1 MASQKAFAH
10 RPGAFAPTG
19 RTQQQ
24 QAFTQQQTFT
34 VPQQLQPVAPPI
46 QPQPQMQPQAIPGF
60 DAQLAAEDPYYA
72 AYIQQQQQAQ
82 LIPNR
87 GAQSAQEAFQMS
99 QDYVANLKAQ
109 YDEAN
114 DCAKFNMTTEE
125 ALKNKQQLRQMVDE
139 FAQQL
144 QYQGMTIDQYFE
156 YSGNDRD
163 KMMEVMAPQA
173 EKRILT
179 RLVLE
184 QIVKEENITV
194 SEEDFEEELQK
205 LAASYGADLDTVK
218 NIFVGK
224 ERERMEEDIA
234 VQKAVSFV
242 ADHAVEVEKAEEAA
256 ETEEA

>member
-34 VPQQLQPVAPPI
+34 VQQQPQPVAPPP
-46 QPQPQMQPQAIPGF
+46 QPQPQPQAIPGF

-82 LIPNR
+82 FVPNR

-125 ALKNKQQLRQMVDE
+125 ALKNRKQLDQMVDE
-139 FAQQL
+139 L
-144 QYQGMTIDQYFE
+144 EKDIDLNDTKPVLDTIDKYRWMIAQVVMNLRKPEIWIPKQYA
-156 YSGNDRD
+156 NDKYMGSYRN
-163 KMMEVMAPQA
+163 AG
-173 EKRILT
+173 EKIAG
-179 RLVLE
+179 VLE
-184 QIVKEENITV
+184 QY
-194 SEEDFEEELQK
+194 SSK
-205 LAASYGADLDTVK
+205 LTLMQDKKTP
-218 NIFVGK
+218 IH
-224 ERERMEEDIA
+224 E
-234 VQKAVSFV
+234 Q
-242 ADHAVEVEKAEEAA
+242 
-256 ETEEA
+256 

>member
-34 VPQQLQPVAPPI
+34 VPQQPQPVAPPI
-46 QPQPQMQPQAIPGF
+46 QLQPQMQPQAIPGF

-82 LIPNR
+82 LVPNR

-125 ALKNKQQLRQMVDE
+125 ALKNRQQLRQMVDE
-139 FAQQL
+139 L
-144 QYQGMTIDQYFE
+144 EKDIDLNDTKPVLDTIDKYRWMIAQVIMNLRQPEIWIPKQYA
-156 YSGNDRD
+156 ND
-163 KMMEVMAPQA
+163 KYMGSYKNAG
-173 EKRILT
+173 EKIAG
-179 RLVLE
+179 VLE
-184 QIVKEENITV
+184 QY
-194 SEEDFEEELQK
+194 SSK
-205 LAASYGADLDTVK
+205 LTLMQDKKTP
-218 NIFVGK
+218 IH
-224 ERERMEEDIA
+224 E
-234 VQKAVSFV
+234 Q
-242 ADHAVEVEKAEEAA
+242 
-256 ETEEA
+256 

>member
-1 MASQKAFAH
+1 M
-10 RPGAFAPTG
+10 
-19 RTQQQ
+19 
-24 QAFTQQQTFT
+24 
-34 VPQQLQPVAPPI
+34 
-46 QPQPQMQPQAIPGF
+46 
-60 DAQLAAEDPYYA
+60 
-72 AYIQQQQQAQ
+72 
-82 LIPNR
+82 
-87 GAQSAQEAFQMS
+87 
-99 QDYVANLKAQ
+99 
-109 YDEAN
+109 
-114 DCAKFNMTTEE
+114 
-125 ALKNKQQLRQMVDE
+125 
-139 FAQQL
+139 
-144 QYQGMTIDQYFE
+144 
-156 YSGNDRD
+156 
-163 KMMEVMAPQA
+163 
-173 EKRILT
+173 RILT

>member
-19 RTQQQ
+19 REQQQ

-34 VPQQLQPVAPPI
+34 VQQQPQPVAPPI
-46 QPQPQMQPQAIPGF
+46 QPQPQPQAIPGF

-82 LIPNR
+82 FVPNR

-125 ALKNKQQLRQMVDE
+125 AVKNRKQLDQMVDE
-139 FAQQL
+139 L
-144 QYQGMTIDQYFE
+144 EKDIDLNDTKPVLDTIDKYRWMIAQVVMNLRKPEIWIPKQYA
-156 YSGNDRD
+156 ND
-163 KMMEVMAPQA
+163 KYMGSYKNAG
-173 EKRILT
+173 EKIAG
-179 RLVLE
+179 VLE
-184 QIVKEENITV
+184 QY
-194 SEEDFEEELQK
+194 SSK
-205 LAASYGADLDTVK
+205 LTLMQDKKTP
-218 NIFVGK
+218 IH
-224 ERERMEEDIA
+224 E
-234 VQKAVSFV
+234 Q
-242 ADHAVEVEKAEEAA
+242 
-256 ETEEA
+256 

>member
-24 QAFTQQQTFT
+24 QALTQQQTFT
-34 VPQQLQPVAPPI
+34 VQQQPQPVAPPP
-46 QPQPQMQPQAIPGF
+46 QPQPQPQAIPGF

-82 LIPNR
+82 FVPNR

-125 ALKNKQQLRQMVDE
+125 ALKNRKQLDQMVDE
-139 FAQQL
+139 L
-144 QYQGMTIDQYFE
+144 EKDIDLNDTKPVLDTIDKYRWMIAQVVMNLRKPEIWIPKQYA
-156 YSGNDRD
+156 ND
-163 KMMEVMAPQA
+163 KYMGSYKNAG
-173 EKRILT
+173 EKIAG
-179 RLVLE
+179 VLE
-184 QIVKEENITV
+184 QY
-194 SEEDFEEELQK
+194 SSK
-205 LAASYGADLDTVK
+205 LTLMQDKKTP
-218 NIFVGK
+218 IH
-224 ERERMEEDIA
+224 E
-234 VQKAVSFV
+234 Q
-242 ADHAVEVEKAEEAA
+242 
-256 ETEEA
+256 

>member
-34 VPQQLQPVAPPI
+34 VPQQPQQFAP
-46 QPQPQMQPQAIPGF
+46 QPQPQPQPQLQPQAIPGF

-72 AYIQQQQQAQ
+72 AYIQQQQNAQ
-82 LIPNR
+82 LVPNR

-139 FAQQL
+139 L
-144 QYQGMTIDQYFE
+144 EKDIDLNDTKPVLDTIDKYRWMIAQVIMNLRQPEIWIPKQYA
-156 YSGNDRD
+156 ND
-163 KMMEVMAPQA
+163 KYMGSYKNAG
-173 EKRILT
+173 EKIAG
-179 RLVLE
+179 VLE
-184 QIVKEENITV
+184 QY
-194 SEEDFEEELQK
+194 SSK
-205 LAASYGADLDTVK
+205 LTLMQDKKTP
-218 NIFVGK
+218 IH
-224 ERERMEEDIA
+224 E
-234 VQKAVSFV
+234 Q
-242 ADHAVEVEKAEEAA
+242 
-256 ETEEA
+256 

>member
-24 QAFTQQQTFT
+24 AFTQQQTFT
-34 VPQQLQPVAPPI
+34 VQQQPQPVAPPP
-46 QPQPQMQPQAIPGF
+46 QPQPQPQAIPGF

-82 LIPNR
+82 FVPNR

-125 ALKNKQQLRQMVDE
+125 ALKNRKQLDQMVDE
-139 FAQQL
+139 L
-144 QYQGMTIDQYFE
+144 EKDIDLNDTKPVLDTIDKYRWMIAQVVMNLRKPEIWIPKQYA
-156 YSGNDRD
+156 NDKYRGSY
-163 KMMEVMAPQA
+163 KNAG
-173 EKRILT
+173 EKIAG
-179 RLVLE
+179 VLE
-184 QIVKEENITV
+184 QY
-194 SEEDFEEELQK
+194 SSK
-205 LAASYGADLDTVK
+205 LTLMQDKKTP
-218 NIFVGK
+218 IH
-224 ERERMEEDIA
+224 E
-234 VQKAVSFV
+234 Q
-242 ADHAVEVEKAEEAA
+242 
-256 ETEEA
+256 